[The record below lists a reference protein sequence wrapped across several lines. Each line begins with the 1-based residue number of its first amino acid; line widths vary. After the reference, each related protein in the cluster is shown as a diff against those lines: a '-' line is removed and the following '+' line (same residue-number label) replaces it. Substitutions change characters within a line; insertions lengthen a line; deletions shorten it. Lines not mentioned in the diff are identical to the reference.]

1 MKPPEFEYHRPD
13 SLAEAIDVLARYG
26 SGATVL
32 AGGQSLMPQLA
43 LRRARPKHLVDLQR
57 LGELTTIERAGGLL
71 RIGAMVR
78 HRRLERDGSLPRL
91 IGRAARHIGSAEVRN
106 RGTLGGSLAFA
117 DPAAE
122 WPAVALAMDA
132 VLVVASVRGRRQ
144 IAAKDFIRGPHTTSL
159 EADELLVEV
168 QVPSDESRSGFAE
181 VARRGVGDY
190 AIAGAVCHGTTVV
203 VFGAGGR
210 PQRLPAVEAAICT
223 DESSDVLVDAAT
235 AEIEA
240 ASEYQRHVAARLVVR
255 AVSEA
260 REAQ

>member
-13 SLAEAIDVLARYG
+13 SLAEAVEVLARYG
-26 SGATVL
+26 SEATVL
-32 AGGQSLMPQLA
+32 AGGQSVMPQLA

-57 LGELTTIERAGGLL
+57 LGELATIGCAGGVV

-78 HRRLERDGSLPRL
+78 HRQLERDGSVPRL
-91 IGRAARHIGSAEVRN
+91 MGRAARHIGSAEIRN

-132 VLVVASVRGRRQ
+132 VLVVASAQGRRQ
-144 IAAKDFIRGPHTTSL
+144 IAAKDFVRGPHTTSL
-159 EADELLVEV
+159 AADELLVEV
-168 QVPSDESRSGFAE
+168 RVSSDESRFGFAE
-181 VARRGVGDY
+181 ATRRGVGDY

-210 PQRLPAVEAAICT
+210 PQRLSAVEAAVHT
-223 DESSDVLVDAAT
+223 DKSPDALLDAAA

-240 ASEYQRHVAARLVVR
+240 VSEYQRHVAARLVVR

-260 REAQ
+260 REAR

>member
-13 SLAEAIDVLARYG
+13 SLAEAIDVLAEYV
-26 SGATVL
+26 SEATVL
-32 AGGQSLMPQLA
+32 AGGQSLMPELA

-57 LGELTTIERAGGLL
+57 ISELTMMEEAGGLL

-78 HRRLERDGSLPRL
+78 HRRLERDGLVPRL
-91 IGRAARHIGSAEVRN
+91 MRRAARHIRNAEVIN

-132 VLVVASVRGRRQ
+132 VLVVASARGLRQ
-144 IAAKDFIRGPHTTSL
+144 IPAKDFFRGPRMTCL
-159 EADELLVEV
+159 AADELLVEV
-168 QVPSDESRSGFAE
+168 QVSSDESRSGFAE
-181 VARRGVGDY
+181 AARRGLGDY

-210 PQRLPAVEAAICT
+210 PQRLPAVEAAVHT
-223 DESSDVLVDAAT
+223 DESPEVLVDAAT
-235 AEIEA
+235 AEIAPVLAE
-240 ASEYQRHVAARLVVR
+240 Q
-255 AVSEA
+255 
-260 REAQ
+260 

>member
-32 AGGQSLMPQLA
+32 AGGQSLMPQPA
-43 LRRARPKHLVDLQR
+43 FRRARPRNLGDLQR
-57 LGELTTIERAGGLL
+57 LGQLTMIERAGGSL

-78 HRRLERDGSLPRL
+78 HRRLEPDASAPRL
-91 IGRAARHIGSAEVRN
+91 MRRAARHIGSAEART

-144 IAAKDFIRGPHTTSL
+144 IAAEDFIRGPHTTSL

-168 QVPSDESRSGFAE
+168 RVPADESRSGFAE
-181 VARRGVGDY
+181 ATRRGMGDF
-190 AIAGAVCHGTTVV
+190 ALAGAVCRGTTVV
-203 VFGAGGR
+203 VFGVGGR
-210 PQRLPAVEAAICT
+210 PQRLPGVEAAVHT
-223 DESSDVLVDAAT
+223 GESADA
-235 AEIEA
+235 
-240 ASEYQRHVAARLVVR
+240 LVR
-255 AVSEA
+255 AAAAE
-260 REAQ
+260 